1 MKWNASK
8 AMSVQERKM
17 EMEDERTK
25 KEDLSALMSEMHNDI
40 EALDAMHIRLR
51 KNGASSDI
59 LVMLSRAREQIS
71 IERRKMVAEMRKGG
85 HE

>member
-1 MKWNASK
+1 MQIKMKGENTGMGMIECINHK
-8 AMSVQERKM
+8 NNKERRR
-17 EMEDERTK
+17 EL
-25 KEDLSALMSEMHNDI
+25 LSELNNNI
-40 EALDAMHIRLR
+40 KALDDMHTRLR

-71 IERRKMVAEMRKGG
+71 IERRKMVAEMRKRG

>member
-40 EALDAMHIRLR
+40 EALDDMHTRLR

>member
-1 MKWNASK
+1 
-8 AMSVQERKM
+8 MSMIECINHKNNKERRR
-17 EMEDERTK
+17 EL
-25 KEDLSALMSEMHNDI
+25 LSELNNDI
-40 EALDAMHIRLR
+40 KTLEDMQTRLR
-51 KNGASSDI
+51 KAGTSSDI

>member
-1 MKWNASK
+1 
-8 AMSVQERKM
+8 MSVQERKM

-59 LVMLSRAREQIS
+59 LVMLSKAREQIS